1 MALSGVLPGEQQ
13 SDSKGIAGIRAFRG
27 AQKALVSEQIGWPI
41 RGFLLDLGQPLATS
55 FTICNQSEQ

>member
-27 AQKALVSEQIGWPI
+27 AQKALDFELRALV
-41 RGFLLDLGQPLATS
+41 
-55 FTICNQSEQ
+55 